1 MGIVVRSQG
10 NGPQVGT
17 ILPQNPDLQVS
28 QFIFWCP
35 KEWEHYL
42 IGKLIGKLIGIRKF
56 QWFISNFLN
65 RNGFFLRTEKI
76 REGIIS
82 R

>member
-17 ILPQNPDLQVS
+17 ILPQNPDLRVS
-28 QFIFWCP
+28 QFIFLCL
-35 KEWEHYL
+35 KEWGHYL
-42 IGKLIGKLIGIRKF
+42 IDKLIGIRKF

>member
-17 ILPQNPDLQVS
+17 ILPQNPDLRGS
-28 QFIFWCP
+28 QFIFLCL
-35 KEWEHYL
+35 KEWGHYL
-42 IGKLIGKLIGIRKF
+42 IDKLIGIRKF

-65 RNGFFLRTEKI
+65 RNGFFLRTGKI

>member
-17 ILPQNPDLQVS
+17 ILPQNPDLRVC

-35 KEWEHYL
+35 KEWGHYL
-42 IGKLIGKLIGIRKF
+42 IDKLA
-56 QWFISNFLN
+56 
-65 RNGFFLRTEKI
+65 
-76 REGIIS
+76 
-82 R
+82 